1 MANECR
7 RRRLIVEVDGMQ
19 HGFDGH
25 CERDGARDRMLNELG
40 YRVLR
45 FGNPEIDQN
54 MEGFLEAIR
63 LALIADVNELQNSM
77 QSLLNLTPPRPP
89 R

>member
-1 MANECR
+1 M
-7 RRRLIVEVDGMQ
+7 

-54 MEGFLEAIR
+54 MEGVLEAIR
-63 LALIADVNELQNSM
+63 SVLTADVDELQNSM
-77 QSLLNLTPPRPP
+77 QSLS
-89 R
+89 